1 MIMRN
6 FYTDYAVYQGITY
19 LRVGYLDKVELFDI
33 DDIDHKNLL
42 FTLPVDIIEESYTV
56 INHAVLNGIEYVF
69 YEKKNEIVTYSTTH
83 ANKKYL
89 QKNIKEFDLIY
100 QQINRGIGKP
110 FEKKIIY
117 INEEKVSVE
126 SVNLK
131 FRPEEMANGSIMFSV
146 NSDIISLTDVY
157 EALNIL
163 YPGRLSDRG
172 GVTSALAIDDIV
184 SWISIDGIRINI
196 DQDLCWDITTVFPD
210 QKGAGEEYIFEIID
224 YFNKVMTKY

>member
-1 MIMRN
+1 MILRN
-6 FYTDYAVYQGITY
+6 FYTEYAVYQGITY

-42 FTLPVDIIEESYTV
+42 FTLLVDIIQESYTV
-56 INHAVLNGIEYVF
+56 INHAVLNGIAYVF
-69 YEKKNEIVTYSTTH
+69 YEIKNDIVTYSTTH

-110 FEKKIIY
+110 IEKKIIY

-146 NSDIISLTDVY
+146 NSDIISLIDVY

-163 YPGRLSDRG
+163 YSRRLSDRR
-172 GVTSALAIDDIV
+172 GVTSALVIDEIV

-196 DQDLCWDITTVFPD
+196 DQDLCWGITTVFPD
-210 QKGAGEEYIFEIID
+210 QKSAGEKYIFEIID
-224 YFNKVMTKY
+224 YFNKVITKY